1 MFDGQI
7 FLQTNHAI
15 VLHLTSKL
23 NADSLYLVNIYGP
36 SYVPGTHDFVEWMN
50 ALDINVNDN

>member
-7 FLQTNHAI
+7 FLQTDHAI
-15 VLHLTSKL
+15 VLHLISKL

-36 SYVPGTHDFVEWMN
+36 SYIPGTHDFVEN